1 MERSDCVCICC
12 LACLSS
18 LCGWFFPLSLWLCLS
33 LSVWLSWSC
42 SSYSSVL
49 ALHRGSV
56 CVFVCFA
63 LSHLESVFDLSLD
76 ESHGGVS
83 VPSCEG
89 HPCHVDDDSGKRQA
103 PDILDIEAEA
113 CSRLNGYLSESPQC
127 VGG

>member
-1 MERSDCVCICC
+1 MWLVLPIVVVVLLVVIC
-12 LACLSS
+12 LVVLVM
-18 LCGWFFPLSLWLCLS
+18 FFVFICTSFAS
-33 LSVWLSWSC
+33 
-42 SSYSSVL
+42 
-49 ALHRGSV
+49 GQ

-113 CSRLNGYLSESPQC
+113 CPDKHHHGEKCQ
-127 VGG
+127 